1 MLTMNMTDTTPLALP
16 KQDEESPLVTH
27 STQKE
32 TTSDYAELKHQLKQ
46 RGLLNKQP
54 VYYTCRIA
62 LLFSLLAA
70 GVGALLMVHVFWLQL
85 LDAVYLAFVFTQ
97 MGLLAHEAG
106 HRQMF
111 HHAWQHDLV
120 TLVGGNFLLG
130 MSAEWC
136 IDRHNRHHSH

>member
-1 MLTMNMTDTTPLALP
+1 MRRAERRKDRRQGRAA
-16 KQDEESPLVTH
+16 
-27 STQKE
+27 TQRR
-32 TTSDYAELKHQLKQ
+32 SF
-46 RGLLNKQP
+46 P
-54 VYYTCRIA
+54 W
-62 LLFSLLAA
+62 FSLLVV
-70 GVGALLMVHVFWLQL
+70 GVGALLVVHIFWLQL

-130 MSAEWC
+130 MSSAWKTYSCLWLE
-136 IDRHNRHHSH
+136 R